1 MNVKFYNFQKRTNST
16 KIPGSGESYINYPC
30 QLKAE
35 TSIVNP
41 TLILET
47 ITAGNTPTYTYVYIE
62 SFSRYYFIVNWRW
75 TNGVWECD
83 CVPDVLASFKTAI
96 GNMSEYVV
104 RSASE
109 SNGQIADMQYPT
121 TAETRVNATDLSI
134 TPGNLPVFQSVLA
147 GGYYV
152 LGVISNDSNSA
163 QGAVTYYQMTP
174 AQLAALKNY
183 MMSDTFLTDQGL
195 TVQTVTDVLP
205 TEILK
210 TLYNPYQYIA
220 SCVWMPFPES
230 DFISSLK
237 TLSSIGFG
245 WFEPTDTGTTIQ
257 GYRLN
262 ANGYVKTYTERIS
275 VYGHP
280 QRPDRGVFLDHSPYS
295 DRMIFYPPF
304 GSIPINDDSIIG
316 GDFIRIELTV
326 DMIFGDAVLTLFH
339 DRPLGND
346 SYDNMGVIARVS
358 APLAVPIQLAQTS
371 VDINGSV
378 TAAETL
384 AIQGSVK
391 AFIGAASS
399 GKGFLSTLYET
410 GKAAVSESFSAIGDL
425 IQNPVGQLQTSG
437 TNGSLAQYSTHPYFV
452 QKWRIIADDD
462 NTQKGRPL
470 CRVKTLNTLSGFMM
484 IDSPDV
490 SISCM
495 EPERQAIA
503 DFMTNGFFYE

>member
-16 KIPGSGESYINYPC
+16 KVPGSGETYINYPC

-35 TSIVNP
+35 TSIINP

-47 ITAGNTPTYTYVYIE
+47 IPAGTVPTYSYIYI
-62 SFSRYYFIVNWRW
+62 SDFSRYYFIANWRW
-75 TNGVWECD
+75 ANGVWECD
-83 CVPDVLASFKTAI
+83 CVPDVLASFKIQI
-96 GNMSEYVV
+96 GNMSEYVL
-104 RSASE
+104 RSASQ

-121 TAETRVNATDLSI
+121 TAETRVNAEMLT
-134 TPGNLPVFQSVLA
+134 NRFQSVLA

-183 MMSDTFLTDQGL
+183 MMSDAFLADQGL

-220 SCVWMPFPES
+220 SCVWLPFPAS
-230 DFISSLK
+230 DFTSNLK
-237 TLSSIGFG
+237 TLASIGFG

-262 ANGYVKTYTERIS
+262 ANGYVKTYSERIA

-295 DRMIFYPPF
+295 DRMLFYPPF

-326 DMIFGDAVLTLFH
+326 DMVFGDAVLTLFH
-339 DRPLGND
+339 DRPLGGDDYN
-346 SYDNMGVIARVS
+346 NLGVIARVS

-371 VDINGSV
+371 VDVNGSI

-384 AIQGSVK
+384 AIQGTVK
-391 AFIGAASS
+391 TFIGNAAG
-399 GKGFLSTLYET
+399 GKGLLTTFYET
-410 GKAAVSESFSAIGDL
+410 GKAAVNESISAIGDL
-425 IQNPVGQLQTSG
+425 IANPVGQLQTSG
-437 TNGSLAQYSTHPYFV
+437 TNGSLAQYSTHPYMV

-470 CRVKTLNTLSGFMM
+470 CMVKTLNTLSGFIMV
-484 IDSPDV
+484 DSPDV
-490 SISCM
+490 AISCM
-495 EPERQAIA
+495 EPERQTII
-503 DFMTNGFFYE
+503 DFMSSGFFYE

>member
-1 MNVKFYNFQKRTNST
+1 MNVRFYNFQKRTNST
-16 KIPGSGESYINYPC
+16 KIPDSGHAYTLHTC

-35 TSIVNP
+35 TSIINP

-47 ITAGNTPTYTYVYIE
+47 ITAGNTPAYTYVYIP
-62 SFSRYYFIVNWRW
+62 SFSRYYFIANWRW

-83 CVPDVLASFKTAI
+83 CVPDVLASFKTEI
-96 GNMSEYVV
+96 GNMSEYVL

-109 SNGQIADMQYPT
+109 YNGQIADMQFPT
-121 TAETRVNATDLSI
+121 TAETRVNAEMLT
-134 TPGNLPVFQSVLA
+134 NRFQSVLA

-152 LGVISNDSNSA
+152 LGVISNDSASA

-183 MMSDTFLTDQGL
+183 MMSDAFLTDQGL

-220 SCVWMPFPES
+220 SCVWLPFPAS
-230 DFISSLK
+230 DFDSSLK
-237 TLSSIGFG
+237 TLASIGFG
-245 WFEPTDTGTTIQ
+245 WFEPTDTGTTIE

-262 ANGYVKTYTERIS
+262 ANGYVKTYSERIS

-280 QRPDRGVFLDHSPYS
+280 QRFDRGVFLDHSPYS

-316 GDFIRIELTV
+316 GDVIRIELTV

-346 SYDNMGVIARVS
+346 SYNNMGVIARVS

-371 VDINGSV
+371 VDVNGSV

-384 AIQGSVK
+384 AIQGTVK
-391 AFIGAASS
+391 AFIGSASS

-410 GKAAVSESFSAIGDL
+410 GKAAVTESVSAIGDL
-425 IQNPVGQLQTSG
+425 IANPVGQLQTSG
-437 TNGSLAQYSTHPYFV
+437 TNGSLAQYSTHPYIV

-490 SISCM
+490 SIACM
-495 EPERQAIA
+495 EPERQTIA
-503 DFMTNGFFYE
+503 DFMSSGFFYE

>member
-1 MNVKFYNFQKRTNST
+1 MNVRFYNFQKRTNST
-16 KIPGSGESYINYPC
+16 KIPDSGHPYTLLSC

-35 TSIVNP
+35 TSMINP

-47 ITAGNTPTYTYVYIE
+47 ITAGNAPVYTYVYIP
-62 SFSRYYFIVNWRW
+62 SFSRYYFIANWRW

-83 CVPDVLASFKTAI
+83 CVPDVLASFKTEI
-96 GNMSEYVV
+96 GNMSEYVL

-109 SNGQIADMQYPT
+109 YNGQIADMQFPT
-121 TAETRVNATDLSI
+121 TAETRVNAEMLT
-134 TPGNLPVFQSVLA
+134 NRFQSVLA

-152 LGVISNDSNSA
+152 LGVISNDSASA

-183 MMSDTFLTDQGL
+183 MMSDAFLTDQNL

-220 SCVWMPFPES
+220 SCVWLPFPTS
-230 DFISSLK
+230 DFDSSLK
-237 TLSSIGFG
+237 TLASIGFG

-262 ANGYVKTYTERIS
+262 ANGYVKTYSERIS

-280 QRPDRGVFLDHSPYS
+280 QRFDRGVFLDHSPYS

-346 SYDNMGVIARVS
+346 SYNNMGVIARVS

-371 VDINGSV
+371 VDVNGSV

-384 AIQGSVK
+384 AIQGTVK
-391 AFIGAASS
+391 AFIGSASS

-410 GKAAVSESFSAIGDL
+410 GKAAVTESVSAIGDL
-425 IQNPVGQLQTSG
+425 IANPVGQLQTSG
-437 TNGSLAQYSTHPYFV
+437 TNGSLAQYSTHPYIV
-452 QKWRIIADDD
+452 QKWRILADDD

-470 CRVKTLNTLSGFMM
+470 CRVKTLNTLSGFIM

-490 SISCM
+490 SIACM
-495 EPERQAIA
+495 EPERQTIA
-503 DFMTNGFFYE
+503 DFMSSGFFYE